1 MVYQSGLHTWTLS
14 VPKGVERSSED
25 QQAMDQRTKN
35 LSLYQFKSC
44 PFCIKV
50 RRQIKRQSLN
60 ITLLDAQHNQQH
72 REELLKGGGEIKV
85 PCLEIVSDTGEVT
98 WMYESSD
105 IIQYLQDNFTWIA
118 TPRKNFFYTWF
129 ICR

>member
-1 MVYQSGLHTWTLS
+1 MKLFFKIFFKTLRFILEPFILLWDMLTTPSG
-14 VPKGVERSSED
+14 VVRSKEE
-25 QQAMDQRTKN
+25 QEAIDQRTRN

-60 ITLLDAQHNQQH
+60 ISILDAQNNETH
-72 REELLKGGGEIKV
+72 RKELLNGGGKSMV
-85 PCLEIVSDTGEVT
+85 PCLKIVNDDSGEIT

-105 IIQYLQDNFTWIA
+105 IIQYLKEQFST
-118 TPRKNFFYTWF
+118 
-129 ICR
+129 